1 MFRIFVFFLYRLN
14 NNSITAEGCAALIS
28 AITSNPSNLK
38 ELDLSGNKLGDSGIK
53 KICHLLNSVEFRLE
67 KLRLYFHSCSFL
79 IVNIIGESLFD

>member
-14 NNSITAEGCAALIS
+14 NNNITAEGCAALIS
-28 AITSNPSNLK
+28 AINSNPSNLK

-67 KLRLYFHSCSFL
+67 KLRLCFHSCSFL
-79 IVNIIGESLFD
+79 NVNIHW